1 MEILYAV
8 VSVVIF
14 TAGYV
19 LCYYKGGRY
28 VPKQVHV
35 KKQKLNST
43 GFVIPDYSNPL
54 STVAENAKLL
64 KRNGKIEKE

>member
-1 MEILYAV
+1 MEILYGI

-28 VPKQVHV
+28 VPKPKHI
-35 KKQKLNST
+35 KKQKLNN
-43 GFVIPDYSNPL
+43 GNFAIPNYKDQM
-54 STVAENAKLL
+54 STVAENAKTF